1 MYLRV
6 KEAWETKYLE
16 PISFAAGEPLTLG
29 RWDEEYPGWVWTTT
43 ADGNAGWAPEQ
54 RIEILADGVG
64 RGKAAY
70 TARELDTAVGD
81 TVAVVHTLNDWAWVR
96 DSRGHEGWVPAATLV
111 ETGYDSSS
119 LIEGEYTIPDFQFKS
134 GEALAE
140 LRLHYRT
147 LGQPRRD
154 ESGRI
159 CNAIWI
165 GHGTTGSGA
174 AFLREQYAD
183 VLFAPG
189 GLLDVADYYII
200 LPDGIGH
207 GQSSRPSDGLRA
219 HFPHYGYEDMVRAQY
234 QLLTEHLGVD
244 HLRLVMG
251 TSMGGMH
258 SWVWGYLYP
267 DFMDALLPLA
277 SLPTEIA
284 GRNRMLRRMALDA
297 IRLDPS
303 WREGEYEAQ
312 PAGLRGA
319 INILIFMTSV
329 PLYWRELAPTQ
340 AAADEFLAQ
349 LTERHLAMHDA
360 NDFLYQFNA
369 SWDYNPEPH
378 LEKISAPL
386 VAINSADD
394 QVNPPE
400 LGILERLIK
409 RVPNGKAIVL
419 PISPATRGHGS
430 HSWPLLWQEHLAA
443 LLAATA

>member
-1 MYLRV
+1 
-6 KEAWETKYLE
+6 
-16 PISFAAGEPLTLG
+16 
-29 RWDEEYPGWVWTTT
+29 
-43 ADGNAGWAPEQ
+43 
-54 RIEILADGVG
+54 
-64 RGKAAY
+64 
-70 TARELDTAVGD
+70 
-81 TVAVVHTLNDWAWVR
+81 
-96 DSRGHEGWVPAATLV
+96 
-111 ETGYDSSS
+111 
-119 LIEGEYTIPDFQFKS
+119 
-134 GEALAE
+134 
-140 LRLHYRT
+140 
-147 LGQPRRD
+147 
-154 ESGRI
+154 
-159 CNAIWI
+159 
-165 GHGTTGSGA
+165 
-174 AFLREQYAD
+174 
-183 VLFAPG
+183 

-234 QLLTEHLGVD
+234 QLLTEHLGVG

-258 SWVWGYLYP
+258 SWVWGYLYS

-277 SLPTEIA
+277 SLPAEIA

-303 WREGEYEAQ
+303 WQEGEYETQ

-319 INILIFMTSV
+319 VNILIFMTSV

-378 LEKISAPL
+378 LEKIIAPL

-400 LGILERLIK
+400 LGILERLIE
-409 RVPNGKAIVL
+409 RVPDGKAIVL

-430 HSWPLLWQEHLAA
+430 HSWPLLWQEHLAT
-443 LLAATA
+443 LLVATA